1 MRFSIYALRADP
13 DWAIFDQEIATSSP
27 LFEHERPHPP
37 IAPLDEYDCAG
48 VFEVEGAEFWW
59 KPETGS
65 CCLGVLDEWMLNAQ
79 SVLCGDFTDK
89 DSGNTA
95 RITQLWP

>member
-1 MRFSIYALRADP
+1 MRFSIYVLRADP
-13 DWAIFDQEIATSSP
+13 DWAIFDRQIANSP
-27 LFEHERPHPP
+27 LFEHEGPP

-48 VFEVEGAEFWW
+48 VFEVEGAAFWW
-59 KPETGS
+59 HQDGS
-65 CCLGVLDEWMLNAQ
+65 CRLGVLDEWMLSAQ

-95 RITQLWP
+95 SITKLWP